1 MKHLIVSE
9 RVCGEERPIQD
20 VSFNKL
26 IMVTD
31 EFVGLV
37 GIDGQRDLMHLL
49 DAMLENIAIQMTG
62 FDEEHKDHQDVLDAV
77 IMQGILAINLATL
90 AIGPASGYKELEKE
104 SVKLFDIT
112 SKLMGIGRDLAN
124 LSPNTIVMTE
134 DELREALGKQLMN
147 ELEESEKRDQKEE
160 G

>member
-20 VSFNKL
+20 VSFSKL

-62 FDEEHKDHQDVLDAV
+62 FDESHKDHQDVLDSV
-77 IMQGILAINLATL
+77 IMQGILAINLAIL
-90 AIGPASGYKELEKE
+90 AIGPASEYKELKKE
-104 SVKLFDIT
+104 SVKLFDIMAR
-112 SKLMGIGRDLAN
+112 LMGIGRDLAN
-124 LSPNTIVMTE
+124 LSSHISVMTE
-134 DELREALGKQLMN
+134 DELRKALGKTLMD
-147 ELEESEKRDQKEE
+147 ELTESEKHNQKEE

>member
-1 MKHLIVSE
+1 MKHMVISE

-20 VSFNKL
+20 VSFSKL

-31 EFVGLV
+31 EVVGFV

-49 DAMLENIAIQMTG
+49 DVMLENIAIQMTG
-62 FDEEHKDHQDVLDAV
+62 FDDEHKDHQDVLDAV
-77 IMQGILAINLATL
+77 IMQGILAINLAIL
-90 AIGPASGYKELEKE
+90 AIGPASEYKELEKE
-104 SVKLFDIT
+104 SVKLFNIT

-124 LSPNTIVMTE
+124 LSPNMRVMTE